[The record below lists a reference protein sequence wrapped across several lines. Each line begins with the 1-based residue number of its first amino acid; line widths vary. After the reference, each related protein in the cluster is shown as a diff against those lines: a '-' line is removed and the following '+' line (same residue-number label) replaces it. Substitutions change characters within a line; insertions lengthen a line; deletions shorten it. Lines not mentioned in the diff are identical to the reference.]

1 MKPAVRRKVLGALGR
16 GVPRSEVVSTF
27 GVSESSVRRWR
38 RREEA
43 GSGLEAVTPPGRP
56 RSIDRQGRQE
66 LWAQLERKP
75 DATVA
80 EHARLY
86 NQSHGTS
93 LSPRTLARAIVRL
106 GWTRKKRRWEPP
118 SGMSMRGPSSGSG

>member
-1 MKPAVRRKVLGALGR
+1 MLEALGR

-38 RREEA
+38 QLDQS
-43 GSGLEAVTPPGRP
+43 GKGLEGVRPPGRP
-56 RSIDRQGRQE
+56 RSVGQE
-66 LWAQLERKP
+66 REGQLWAQLKRNP

-86 NQSHGTS
+86 NHRYCTS
-93 LSPRTLARAIVRL
+93 LSPRTLSRAIARL
-106 GWTRKKRRWEPP
+106 V
-118 SGMSMRGPSSGSG
+118 